1 MSPEEQ
7 QIAILKA
14 MGWTEDE
21 PWLDG
26 RRCFVRADSNS
37 GWDFNDLPDY
47 INDLNA
53 MHEAEKWL
61 YTNSI
66 SFINKDGLTAMLGN
80 KEKTAWVV
88 YLSKLNKIVNPRIA
102 EYPTHYQDWARIHAT
117 AAQRAEAFL
126 KALGKWEDV
135 KGTLIQ

>member
-1 MSPEEQ
+1 MSEEEQ

-26 RRCFVRADSNS
+26 RRCFVRADSNA

-47 INDLNA
+47 LNDLNA

-61 YTNSI
+61 IEDDQHAYGCYCIDLQEEYGNTVH
-66 SFINKDGLTAMLGN
+66 LTA
-80 KEKTAWVV
+80 V
-88 YLSKLNKIVNPRIA
+88 
-102 EYPTHYQDWARIHAT
+102 
-117 AAQRAEAFL
+117 QRAEAFL
-126 KALGKWEDV
+126 KTIGQWNEDDGEV
-135 KGTLIQ
+135 DPRGFEERSMM

>member
-53 MHEAEKWL
+53 MHEAEKILNTPIHMQKNAWNNYKGIL
-61 YTNSI
+61 EDVTKGS
-66 SFINKDGLTAMLGN
+66 SF
-80 KEKTAWVV
+80 
-88 YLSKLNKIVNPRIA
+88 
-102 EYPTHYQDWARIHAT
+102 HAT
-117 AAQRAEAFL
+117 ASQRAEAFL
-126 KALGKWEDV
+126 KTIGKWID
-135 KGTLIQ
+135 

>member
-1 MSPEEQ
+1 MKPEQQ

-47 INDLNA
+47 LNDLNA
-53 MHEAEKWL
+53 MHEAEKVL
-61 YTNSI
+61 LI
-66 SFINKDGLTAMLGN
+66 SSFMWETYSEILATISDCN
-80 KEKTAWVV
+80 
-88 YLSKLNKIVNPRIA
+88 
-102 EYPTHYQDWARIHAT
+102 EYEPFAAT
-117 AAQRAEAFL
+117 ATQRA
-126 KALGKWEDV
+126 KALLKTIGKWEGGSDELQ
-135 KGTLIQ
+135 G